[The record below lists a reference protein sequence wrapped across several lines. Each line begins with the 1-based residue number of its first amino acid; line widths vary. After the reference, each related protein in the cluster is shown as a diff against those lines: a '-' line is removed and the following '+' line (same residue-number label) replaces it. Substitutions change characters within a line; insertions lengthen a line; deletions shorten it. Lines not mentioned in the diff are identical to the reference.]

1 MLAKTLLANI
11 IFQLIT
17 ATNVTETDEKIKQL
31 EHEKNELF
39 KEINKAI
46 DASVKSLQKSNDTD
60 AVLGIKYMYE
70 LKEHLMKENESV
82 TDDYQKAIN
91 YSDLTN
97 RRNLIK
103 GKKQKSKN
111 DAFDFESILRPKK
124 ITEAKWREMMSNRDK
139 MQKQLNEW
147 ITNREKE
154 KERLKQYNLYK
165 NGLISSGKYEKC
177 PRFGYKGKR
186 KNQKIFKDKKYCKN
200 RNTNSDFDE
209 EYMEC
214 NITKYKNDEPEDT
227 FDRDIKNAGLKM
239 SKKTNYPCC
248 RKCCKKSYMGCL

>member
-60 AVLGIKYMYE
+60 AVLGIKYMHE

-91 YSDLTN
+91 YSDLIN

-154 KERLKQYNLYK
+154 KERLKQYKVYK
-165 NGLISSGKYEKC
+165 NGLLSSGKYEKC

-186 KNQKIFKDKKYCKN
+186 KNQKIFKDKKYCKKK
-200 RNTNSDFDE
+200 NTDSDFDE
-209 EYMEC
+209 EFMEC
-214 NITKYKNDEPEDT
+214 NVTKYKNDEPKDT
-227 FDRDIKNAGLKM
+227 FDRDMRNAGLKM